1 MIIDTENMVSMTEAN
16 QNFSQVV
23 KKVDEK
29 GAIVVVKNN
38 KPKYIIS
45 PVESGEALVL
55 TDDEKLEVIAK
66 RILKKHKRAFEVLGE
81 THNEMGAKSLECSNN
96 NLEKRS

>member
-1 MIIDTENMVSMTEAN
+1 MILDTENMVSMTEAN

-66 RILKKHKRAFEVLGE
+66 RILKKHKRAFEVLGQ
-81 THNEMGAKSLECSNN
+81 
-96 NLEKRS
+96 